1 MKKKAK
7 IISITFIGT
16 IIVLITVFFV
26 FVNIDKYHTD
36 ETALAAAVSD
46 NIVIVTETDGKM
58 IFEPQNAEYGLIF
71 YPGGKVEYSSYSPLM
86 HSLASKNILCIVTS
100 MPFDLAVFNQNA
112 ADGIQENYPSVKHW
126 YIGGHSLG
134 GVMATSYVSNHI
146 DDFDG
151 LILLAAYPS
160 VDISN
165 SNLNVISIYGSND
178 GVLNMGK
185 YRESLS
191 LLPDNRKEF
200 VIQGGCHAYFG
211 SYGSQKGDGIPTI
224 TPTEQVQQTTDFIL
238 KNIKN

>member
-1 MKKKAK
+1 MKKKVK

-46 NIVIVTETDGKM
+46 NIVTVIETEGKM

-86 HSLASKNILCIVTS
+86 HKLASQNILCIVTS

-134 GVMATSYVSNHI
+134 GVMAASYVSNHI

-191 LLPDNRKEF
+191 LLPDDRKEF